1 LLNLQPKP
9 NSTTVSVG
17 LYFLNES
24 SDANARPAQE
34 LSILVE
40 AVVTKNQSIVVGKV
54 YEDDEV
60 NFQHLSVDWC
70 VLFKLELHCFSPLAH
85 RSVVDFGFGSEGSEL
100 LSSALRRWSR
110 CRTLE
115 IVCVDMLIGVDPLCP
130 LIGS

>member
-1 LLNLQPKP
+1 MKKYIIIVLVENTDVR
-9 NSTTVSVG
+9 SSFRW
-17 LYFLNES
+17 YFLKES
-24 SDANARPAQE
+24 SDANARPAEE
-34 LSILVE
+34 LSVLVE
-40 AVVTKNQSIVVGKV
+40 AVVTKK
-54 YEDDEV
+54 DEV

-70 VLFKLELHCFSPLAH
+70 VLFKLELYCFSPLAH

-115 IVCVDMLIGVDPLCP
+115 IGCVDMLIGVDPLCP